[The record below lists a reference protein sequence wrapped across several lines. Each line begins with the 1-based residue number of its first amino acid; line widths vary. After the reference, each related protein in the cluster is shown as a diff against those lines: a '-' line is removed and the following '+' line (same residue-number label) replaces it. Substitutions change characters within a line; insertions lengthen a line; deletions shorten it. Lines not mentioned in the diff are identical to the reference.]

1 MKLLRQIS
9 TQKFSKKS
17 GTVKKKWTA
26 ANFGP
31 KIRIVLLKNGTV
43 GEYHIV
49 GRLLLESL
57 K

>member
-9 TQKFSKKS
+9 TQKFSKKKS

-43 GEYHIV
+43 GEYHTV
-49 GRLLLESL
+49 RRFLLES
-57 K
+57 